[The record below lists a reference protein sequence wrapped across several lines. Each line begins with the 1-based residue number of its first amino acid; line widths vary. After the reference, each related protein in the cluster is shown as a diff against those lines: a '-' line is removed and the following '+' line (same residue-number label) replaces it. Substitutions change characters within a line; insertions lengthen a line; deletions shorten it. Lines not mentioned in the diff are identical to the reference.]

1 MRLREFLSRLEEN
14 IFENIIFDRQNRVIR
29 WAGVPRKELE
39 KDRVHGSSPDTI
51 FRIELKPLKYARFPG
66 ALYSS
71 FRYRPV
77 ENGMSGETVDKSA
90 TDDDVTNYQLDVL
103 RALKGRDP
111 KNHLFNFT
119 FASNEDRT
127 RILEK
132 CAHDLIT
139 VIKTRNVKIVFAPD
153 ATPVANPGAR
163 NGLVQELIAVAR
175 RLNPTVMNGVT
186 VLDSIF
192 KKRVVQRDADGRFS
206 NEVCSSFIAR
216 DRRAYQTALL
226 WEVKQLK
233 GYEKT
238 KTLDGVPPA
247 VLDTAIKSLDSTL
260 ISNIR
265 SVLNRH
271 AVGNTGFMKL
281 TDMFNRNSMKIG
293 NVFVPLDK
301 EIIDKTIMLLETG
314 NALIVD
320 DSVSTGAS
328 LADMYHSV
336 AKHLLKLEPA
346 ATSKRR
352 DIMAYVMFT
361 ASQNSNKAEDGG
373 DDVG

>member
-1 MRLREFLSRLEEN
+1 MRLREFLSKHEES
-14 IFENIIFDRQNRVIR
+14 IFENIIFDRGERVIR

-39 KDRVHGSSPDTI
+39 KDRVHGTSPDTI

-77 ENGMSGETVDKSA
+77 ENGMSGSNVDKSA
-90 TDDDVTNYQLDVL
+90 TDADVSNYQLDVL
-103 RALKGRDP
+103 RALKGRNP

-119 FASNEDRT
+119 FATPGDRA

-139 VIKTRNVKIVFAPD
+139 VIRTRNVKIVFGPD
-153 ATPVANPGAR
+153 ATPVADPHAR
-163 NGLVQELIAVAR
+163 NGLVQELLEVAK
-175 RLNPTVMNGVT
+175 RLNPTVMKGVV

-192 KKRVVQRDADGRFS
+192 KKRIVQRDAAGRFS
-206 NEVCSSFIAR
+206 DEVCASFTAR
-216 DRRAYQTALL
+216 DRKAYQTALL

-238 KTLDGVPPA
+238 KSLDSVPPDVLDRAAATLDG
-247 VLDTAIKSLDSTL
+247 TL
-260 ISNIR
+260 IENIR

-271 AVGNTGFMKL
+271 AVGNSGFMKL

-293 NVFVPLDK
+293 NVFVPLDTDV
-301 EIIDKTIMLLETG
+301 IDKTVVLLEAG

-328 LADMYHSV
+328 LADMYHSI

-346 ATSKRR
+346 PTSKRR

-361 ASQNSNKAEDGG
+361 ASQNSNKAEDG
-373 DDVG
+373 DNVG